1 MTVLIPQRLTGSRA
15 FRTTLGCFPTGVAI
29 VTTLSEDG
37 APVGL
42 TISSFNSVSLDPP
55 LVLWSLARSS
65 ECLDD
70 FQARRGV
77 AINILSADQTELCN
91 RFASARDD
99 RFQGVSWSVS
109 TDGLPVL
116 NDIAALLI
124 CETHAVHDGG
134 DHEIYLGKVIS
145 HAHSKNSPM
154 VYANGAIT
162 RPAEKP

>member
-1 MTVLIPQRLTGSRA
+1 MDSVITEHESKKLRH
-15 FRTTLGCFPTGVAI
+15 TLGRFATGVAV
-29 VTTLSEDG
+29 VTTSSDDNQ
-37 APVGL
+37 PSGL
-42 TISSFNSVSLDPP
+42 TINSFSSVSLDPP
-55 LVLWSLARSS
+55 LILWSLARSS

-70 FQARRGV
+70 FQARRGF

-91 RFASARDD
+91 RFASAHDD
-99 RFQGVSWSVS
+99 RFQGVSWTAS
-109 TDGLPVL
+109 TYGLPVL

-145 HAHSKNSPM
+145 HANSKNAPM

-162 RPAEKP
+162 RPEEKP